1 MLIFNNILIN
11 KNSCRF
17 QPFLLNLISGK
28 RRILNNY
35 ESNIIKFMKNDESK
49 LNREERYLYSKLV
62 KEEQFLTD
70 EDRYKIEQELIRC
83 GKFSVEEKNADY
95 YSFSIE
101 LTRNCNMS
109 CPYCYV
115 KCRLNVE
122 KTMTIEHID
131 SIYNFYLKNCD
142 NYNKIYNTPYIRITG
157 GEPLISEESIKLINY
172 VAKKW
177 NDSKIILFTN
187 GVNLLKYYEIIPFK
201 NIQEVHISLD
211 GLKETHMSRR
221 YSVKNKN
228 YKIYDNIILGI
239 KKLIHDEINV
249 KIKATL
255 DRTNYLEMLKFKEF
269 LIDEG
274 IYDSEYV
281 ELLPG
286 LTLDYKNKLDI
297 MESCNN
303 KCDICDMKNYLEKYN
318 ISTLTFPSA
327 INLFRILSRP
337 NSEDFFPKIQRCD
350 TSFLSK
356 CYFSCNGKVYFCD
369 CINENE
375 GIVGTFYPEISINS
389 NEVDKLINRSVINS
403 KKCKKCPY
411 KFVCLGGCPLSSRTK
426 HEEMSCGIFGDE
438 ELLDDLEFNYYWI
451 K

>member
-1 MLIFNNILIN
+1 MLIFNNLLIN
-11 KNSCRF
+11 KNSVKF
-17 QPFLLNLISGK
+17 KAFLLNIISGK
-28 RRILNNY
+28 RRMLNNY
-35 ESNIIKFMKNDESK
+35 ELNIIKYMGSDESK
-49 LNREERYLYSKLV
+49 FNKEELYLYN
-62 KEEQFLTD
+62 Q
-70 EDRYKIEQELIRC
+70 LIREKQFITEGERC
-83 GKFSVEEKNADY
+83 IIEDEFIDCEKFNISKKFAED

-115 KCRLNVE
+115 KCRLNTE
-122 KTMTIEHID
+122 RTMTRDYID
-131 SIYNFYLKNCD
+131 SIYEFYLANAD
-142 NYNKIYNTPYIRITG
+142 DFNKIYKTPYIRITG
-157 GEPLISEESIKLINY
+157 GEPLISKESVDLINY
-172 VAKKW
+172 ITEIWSA
-177 NDSKIILFTN
+177 SKILLFTN
-187 GVNLLKYYEIIPFK
+187 GVNLLKYYENLPLK
-201 NIQEVHISLD
+201 NIYEVHISLD
-211 GLKETHMSRR
+211 GLKETHMERR
-221 YSVKNKN
+221 YSVRNKD

-255 DRTNYLEMLKFKEF
+255 DKTNYLEMLKFKEF
-269 LIDEG
+269 LVDEG

-369 CINENE
+369 CVNENE

-426 HEEMSCGIFGDE
+426 HEEMSCGIFSDE
-438 ELLDDLEFNYYWI
+438 EILDNLEFNYYWI

>member
-11 KNSCRF
+11 KNSCKF

-95 YSFSIE
+95 SFSIE

-122 KTMTIEHID
+122 KTMTIDHID

-239 KKLIHDEINV
+239 KKLIQDEINV

-375 GIVGTFYPEISINS
+375 GIVGTFYPEISINN
-389 NEVDKLINRSVINS
+389 NEVDKLINRNVINS